1 MEYEK
6 ENLYDWE
13 IDIYENEDWN
23 LWEEELINNEWH

>member
-6 ENLYDWE
+6 ESLYDWK